1 MVEKLVPNSQK
12 VIQRVLD
19 EQIHLPLKIV
29 LANMPN
35 VRWKLFQTGYTLEE
49 FEKIEI
55 NTTDQ
60 DLDFSDQEDT
70 ISNCA
75 EDGTIV
81 SSFSRRLPNYV
92 LIEAQQGKIIEYYS
106 LRAKH

>member
-1 MVEKLVPNSQK
+1 
-12 VIQRVLD
+12 VLD

-35 VRWKLFQTGYTLEE
+35 VRRKLFQTGYTLEE
-49 FEKIEI
+49 FERIEI

-60 DLDFSDQEDT
+60 DLNFSDQEDT
-70 ISNCA
+70 ISNYA

-81 SSFSRRLPNYV
+81 NSFSRRLPDYV
-92 LIEAQQGKIIEYYS
+92 LIEAQQGKIIECYS